1 MPFHVKLEGF
11 QKRTEE
17 TLEFHV
23 KRPPGEARHSEI
35 SRAASVLGLEL
46 TDPVVA
52 RLAELAT
59 LLRADAVRLG
69 LVAEGD
75 AAAVLQRHVLDSL
88 RVVPEVARGDRSV
101 IDVGSGAGLPGLVI
115 ATALPHLRVELVEP
129 RRRAVAFLELAMERL
144 GTANALV
151 TAGRVDEI
159 GPRAAD
165 LVTTRAFAPLER
177 SWAVAAPLLRP
188 GGRLAYFAGAH
199 QRVPEGA
206 QEASG
211 IDVRPGV
218 LVDSS
223 GPLVI
228 ITRQ

>member
-1 MPFHVKLEGF
+1 
-11 QKRTEE
+11 
-17 TLEFHV
+17 V
-23 KRPPGEARHSEI
+23 KRPSGETGHSQI
-35 SRAASVLGLEL
+35 SRAASVLGLKL
-46 TDPVVA
+46 SDPAVA

-75 AAAVLQRHVLDSL
+75 AVAVLQRHVLDSL
-88 RVVPEVARGDRSV
+88 RVAPEVGRVDRSL

-151 TAGRVDEI
+151 TAHRVDEI

-177 SWAVAAPLLRP
+177 SWAVAAPLLRR
-188 GGRLAYFAGAH
+188 GGRLAYFAGAQ
-199 QRVPEGA
+199 QRVPQGA
-206 QEASG
+206 REAST
-211 IDVRPGV
+211 IDVRPSV

-228 ITRQ
+228 ITRE